1 MNKDFNKEELEVL
14 WHLVVDE
21 MEFQK
26 MNYDDEVYYKLKSL
40 LRKLEVNKWVLINM
54 IISEY
59 LKKKAR

>member
-26 MNYDDEVYYKLKSL
+26 MNYDEEVFYKLKSL
-40 LRKLEVNKWVLINM
+40 LRKLEV
-54 IISEY
+54 
-59 LKKKAR
+59 KK